1 MMKARGLDLLI
12 VDDEPSVA
20 KIFERLA
27 KQEKFSFEVA
37 ANGYEALDMLGK
49 NDVNVVVLDVC
60 MPGLS
65 GFQVLEY
72 LRTNCPE
79 SETIVM
85 TGGAKVED
93 AVKALKMGA
102 FDFITKP
109 FDNLEIVS
117 SCLRQAMEKARLKHK
132 IKSLE
137 KGNLR
142 LEGFEGILGKSKP
155 MQAVYE
161 TIQNVSVSNSSVLIL
176 GESGTGKELVARAIH
191 QSSPRKD
198 KPFVVINCSAI
209 PEGLMESELFGHM
222 RGSFTGAT
230 HDKMG
235 LFEEGN
241 GGTVFLDEIGEI
253 PPAIQV
259 KLLRVLQEREIRRV
273 GASSIR
279 HVDVRIISATPQD
292 LTDLIKKGR
301 FREDLYYRLN
311 VISILMP
318 PLRDRAEDIPLLAYH
333 FLKKFNQKTGKNI
346 EEISVDA
353 LHMLQGYSWPGNV
366 RELENIL
373 ERSVVLSE
381 SPVIQGKDLPPKL
394 VSKNFYL
401 PSNHDEDLSQ
411 FSYQD
416 AKEKAL
422 EVFNKNYLNHILKAS
437 HGNISLASL
446 KAGMDRSN
454 FKKIIRKYEIDL
466 TNYKGE
472 ENEAGRG

>member
-1 MMKARGLDLLI
+1 MKLRALDLLI
-12 VDDEPSVA
+12 VDDEPSVT

-27 KQEKFSFEVA
+27 KQEKLSFEIA
-37 ANGYEALDMLGK
+37 KNGYEALDLLAK
-49 NDVNVVVLDVC
+49 TETNLIVLDVC

-72 LRTNCPE
+72 IHTNCPE

-85 TGGAKVED
+85 TGKAKVED

-109 FDNLEIVS
+109 FDNLEIVI
-117 SCLRQAMEKARLKHK
+117 SCLKQALEKANLKRK

-137 KGNLR
+137 SGKLR
-142 LEGFEGILGKSKP
+142 MEGFQGILGKSRI
-155 MQAVYE
+155 MQTIYE
-161 TIQNVSVSNSSVLIL
+161 TIQNVSASNSSILIL

-191 QSSPRKD
+191 QTSPRQS

-209 PEGLMESELFGHM
+209 PEGLMESELFGHA

-253 PPAIQV
+253 PPSIQV

-273 GASSIR
+273 GSSEVR
-279 HVDVRIISATPQD
+279 HVDVRIISATHQD
-292 LTDLIKKGR
+292 LPELIKKGT

-311 VISILMP
+311 VISINMP
-318 PLRDRAEDIPLLAYH
+318 PVRERVEDIPLLAYH
-333 FLKKFNQKTGKNI
+333 FLKKFNKKTGKSI

-353 LHMLQGYSWPGNV
+353 LHMLQGYPWFGNV
-366 RELENIL
+366 RELENII
-373 ERSVVLSE
+373 ERCVVLT
-381 SPVIQGKDLPPKL
+381 VGNKIGARDLPPKL

-401 PSNHDEDLSQ
+401 PSNQEEDLSV

-422 EVFNKNYLNHILKAS
+422 EIFNKNYLIHILKAAQ
-437 HGNISLASL
+437 GNISLASS

-454 FKKIIRKYEIDL
+454 FKKIIRKYDIDL
-466 TNYKGE
+466 SGFKGDE
-472 ENEAGRG
+472 T

>member
-1 MMKARGLDLLI
+1 MMKSRGLDLLI
-12 VDDEPSVA
+12 VDDEPSVS

-27 KQEKFSFEVA
+27 KQEKLSYEVA
-37 ANGYEALDMLGK
+37 QNGYEALDKLGK
-49 NDVNVVVLDVC
+49 NEVSLIVLDLRL
-60 MPGLS
+60 PGMS

-72 LRTNCPE
+72 VHGNCSE

-85 TGGAKVED
+85 TGKASVED

-109 FDNLEIVS
+109 FDNLEIVI
-117 SCLRQAMEKARLKHK
+117 SCLRQALEKARLKQK
-132 IKSLE
+132 IRSLE

-142 LEGFEGILGKSKP
+142 LEGFEGILGKAKV

-191 QSSPRKD
+191 QTSPRKN

-209 PEGLMESELFGHM
+209 PEGLMESELFGHI
-222 RGSFTGAT
+222 RGSFTGAS

-273 GASSIR
+273 GSSDVR
-279 HVDVRIISATPQD
+279 HVDVRIISATHQD
-292 LTDLIKKGR
+292 LTERIKKGM

-311 VISILMP
+311 VISVLMP
-318 PLRDRAEDIPLLAYH
+318 PLRDRTEDIPLLSYH

-353 LHMLQGYSWPGNV
+353 LHMLQNYPWYGNV
-366 RELENIL
+366 RELENII
-373 ERSVVLSE
+373 ERCVVLSDGKA
-381 SPVIQGKDLPPKL
+381 IQAKDLPMKL
-394 VSKNFYL
+394 ISKNFYL
-401 PSNHDEDLSQ
+401 PSHQEEDLSQ

-422 EVFNKNYLNHILKAS
+422 EVFNKNYLNHILKIAQ
-437 HGNISLASL
+437 GNISLASL

-466 TNYKGE
+466 TDYKGDE
-472 ENEAGRG
+472 S